1 MTFRNRPVLDRK
13 HRPRWQDEL
22 RTQQLVVAGFA
33 VAIALALGI
42 FGATTWNGYWDAH
55 LRPVASVEGAQVTR
69 SQLTAREAVIG
80 AEIIAQAR
88 ELEAQLGGP
97 RDTTIQQQIESLSLE
112 LNSISEAASDS
123 LVDGA
128 VLASRADEFGVDV
141 SENAI
146 DAEIAE
152 RRQLA
157 DRRRISLIVVNSLPE
172 EAAPGDEPT
181 EEQIE
186 AARAEAEALLE
197 RIEAGEEFAAVAT
210 EASDDFSAGSGGDL
224 GWITGTDP
232 TYAEEFSLVDG
243 AEVGDLV
250 GPAQVDGDRGWAILQ
265 VVDRRDATEDE
276 TLVDLLAE
284 SGAGD
289 AAYRAYIRDEL
300 LVEAYR
306 GYFESEVAISP
317 QPQRRMAQ
325 ILINAGQPPFVP
337 QERARHILIQPLP
350 DAQDQTTATEEQWT
364 AALAQAEEVKALVE
378 APDADWFALA
388 NEHSADPGSGSNGG
402 DLGWYDVSAPGF
414 VQEFVDA
421 LAALEVNVVSEPVR
435 TQFGYHVIQKT
446 GERTSPPAQAAELVD
461 QLRDDPEAFGEIA
474 TQVSEDYG
482 TARTNGELGWVA
494 RYQLDERQE
503 NAIFALTEIEAIS
516 EPLDLGTEGIYI
528 FQLLEIAESRE
539 IEESRLTDIRETGFE
554 RWLEQEVKADVPVWV
569 DPQFAPSTSTA

>member
-69 SQLTAREAVIG
+69 SQLSAREAVIG
-80 AEIIAQAR
+80 AEIISQAR

-128 VLASRADEFGVDV
+128 VLASRAEEFVVDV
-141 SENAI
+141 SESAI

-152 RRQLA
+152 RQQLP

-186 AARAEAEALLE
+186 AARAEAEALLK
-197 RIEAGEEFAAVAT
+197 RIEGGEEFAAVAT
-210 EASDDFSAGSGGDL
+210 
-224 GWITGTDP
+224 
-232 TYAEEFSLVDG
+232 
-243 AEVGDLV
+243 
-250 GPAQVDGDRGWAILQ
+250 
-265 VVDRRDATEDE
+265 
-276 TLVDLLAE
+276 
-284 SGAGD
+284 
-289 AAYRAYIRDEL
+289 
-300 LVEAYR
+300 
-306 GYFESEVAISP
+306 SP
-317 QPQRRMAQ
+317 QPQRRVAQ

-337 QERARHILIQPLP
+337 QERARHILIQPAP
-350 DAQDQTTATEEQWT
+350 DAQDQTTATEEQWA

-388 NEHSADPGSGSNGG
+388 NEHSADPGSGANGG
-402 DLGWYDVSAPGF
+402 DLGWYDISAPGF

-421 LAALEVNVVSEPVR
+421 LAELEVNEVSEPVR

-474 TQVSEDYG
+474 TLVSEDYT
-482 TARTNGELGWVA
+482 TAQANGELGWVA

-503 NAIFALTEIEAIS
+503 DVIFALAENNEIS

-528 FQLLEIAESRE
+528 YQLLEIAESRE
-539 IEESRLTDIRETGFE
+539 IEESRLADIRETGFE

-569 DPQFAPSTSTA
+569 DPQFAPSTST

>member
-80 AEIIAQAR
+80 AEIVAQAR

-112 LNSISEAASDS
+112 LNSLSEAASSS

-128 VLASRADEFGVDV
+128 VLASRADEFSVSV

-152 RRQLA
+152 RRQLP
-157 DRRRISLIVVNSLPE
+157 DRARISLIVVNALPE
-172 EAAPGDEPT
+172 DAEPGAEPT

-186 AARAEAEALLE
+186 AARAEADALLE
-197 RIEAGEEFAAVAT
+197 RLEGGEDFAAVAT
-210 EASDDFSAGSGGDL
+210 EASDDFSASSGGDL
-224 GWITGTDP
+224 GWINAEDP
-232 TYAEEFSLVDG
+232 TYSSEFAAVAD
-243 AEVGDLV
+243 AEVGEQV
-250 GPAQVDGDRGWAILQ
+250 GPVQVDVERGWSILKL
-265 VVDRRDATEDE
+265 VDRRAATEDE

-284 SGAGD
+284 SGASD

-306 GYFESEVAISP
+306 DYFESEVAISP
-317 QPQRRMAQ
+317 QPQRRVAQ

-337 QERARHILIQPLP
+337 QERARHILVQPLP
-350 DAQDQTTATEEQWT
+350 DAQDQTAATEEQW
-364 AALAQAEEVKALVE
+364 AATLVQAEEIKALVE

-414 VQEFVDA
+414 VPEFADA
-421 LAALEVNVVSEPVR
+421 LAELEVNEVSDPVR

-446 GERTSPPAQAAELVD
+446 GERTSPPAQAAELID
-461 QLRDDPEAFGEIA
+461 ELRADPDAFGEIA
-474 TQVSEDYG
+474 TQVSEDYT

-503 NAIFALTEIEAIS
+503 EVIFALTDIDEIS

-539 IEESRLTDIRETGFE
+539 IEESRLTDIREGGFE
-554 RWLEQEVKADVPVWV
+554 RWLEQEVEADVPVWV
-569 DPQFAPSTSTA
+569 DPQFAPSSTA